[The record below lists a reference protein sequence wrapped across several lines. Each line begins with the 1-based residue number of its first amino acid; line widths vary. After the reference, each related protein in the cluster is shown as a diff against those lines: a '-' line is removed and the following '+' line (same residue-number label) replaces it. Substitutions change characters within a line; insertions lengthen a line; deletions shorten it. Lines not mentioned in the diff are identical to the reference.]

1 MDDERFLELQE
12 SLQRCSRTNAYL
24 DTFYEIFF
32 QQAPHLQEH
41 FRQVDM
47 EAQKQ
52 KLAASLPK
60 MLALPSFDPGSQE
73 VKAARLEHQARHAGG
88 RSQNYTL
95 WINSICQTF
104 SRHDPDFNPSLRTI
118 LQERLEAAVELLQPG
133 EEASAV
139 G

>member
-1 MDDERFLELQE
+1 MDETIFLEVQN

-24 DTFYEIFF
+24 DTFYDVFF
-32 QQAPHLQEH
+32 AQAPHLRGHFEH
-41 FRQVDM
+41 VDM

-60 MLALPSFDPGSQE
+60 MLALPSFDPDSEE

-88 RSQNYTL
+88 RSHNYSL
-95 WINSICQTF
+95 WIDSICQTF
-104 SRHDPDFNPSLRTI
+104 SRHDPDFNPRLRSA
-118 LQERLEAAVELLQPG
+118 LRERLESAIELLQPA
-133 EEASAV
+133 EETSAV